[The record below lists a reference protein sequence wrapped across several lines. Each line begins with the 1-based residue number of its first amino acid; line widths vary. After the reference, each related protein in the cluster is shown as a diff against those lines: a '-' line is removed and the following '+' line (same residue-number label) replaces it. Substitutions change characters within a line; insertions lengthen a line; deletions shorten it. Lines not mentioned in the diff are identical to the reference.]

1 MNYIWDSFQHIFKQ
15 DIFKE
20 IHYLDV
26 ESQDE
31 VFNTIL
37 YIIDVEVLRRI
48 DPEGLDKDE
57 RNC

>member
-1 MNYIWDSFQHIFKQ
+1 MNYIWDSFQHIFKT

-37 YIIDVEVLRRI
+37 YIIDIEVLGKI
-48 DPEGLDKDE
+48 DPEGFSENE
-57 RNC
+57 RKY